1 MTGKNLTIAITTRL
15 ASLAAR
21 VLAFLDREPALDRAH
36 SGVDPETHA
45 AIFTE
50 CATSYRGDW
59 RHRLNHP
66 SMQASLHEIGS
77 GLLDKQFFEVILQQ
91 RVATARRTLQPMSI
105 ILFELDDHHNVKDFD
120 DRDRIGVLGET
131 ILRTLREC
139 DIACQINDSIAAII
153 LEDTAESDAVWAA
166 ERVRGS
172 LFAITKSD
180 SLTVSAGIA
189 CYPSH
194 ALYAP
199 ELVRRATDALTA
211 ALLNGRDRVEVAAF
225 E

>member
-1 MTGKNLTIAITTRL
+1 
-15 ASLAAR
+15 
-21 VLAFLDREPALDRAH
+21 
-36 SGVDPETHA
+36 
-45 AIFTE
+45 
-50 CATSYRGDW
+50 
-59 RHRLNHP
+59 
-66 SMQASLHEIGS
+66 MQASLHEIGS